1 MPNMRPI
8 TTAAAAIRP
17 IPSDDPTIGNNYWLY
32 PCWSDTLQSVYP
44 ALDLRLLAYFV
55 AVAEELHFGRA
66 AARLHIAQPSLSV
79 QIRKLEHSLNTPL
92 FVRSSR
98 HVALT
103 PAGEVLLDGSR
114 RLLVEAERI
123 ALLTRDVGRSAVRRR
138 LIVGFQANAAAEL
151 TPQILNAF
159 HDLHPTV
166 EIEMRS
172 HDFTDPYV
180 GLADGSVDVA
190 FVRPPLL
197 VQDWLG
203 IEPLFVEP
211 RMLVVSESSHLA
223 GETQLSVGELVDEA
237 FVGRRSPEEWRNFWL
252 AVDSRGGMPVK
263 LATEVST
270 VDECFEA
277 IMSDRGVA
285 FTQASTQRF
294 YGRPGLAFIPV
305 TDIAPSTLS
314 VAWRTDAETALVREF
329 VDTATAV
336 ASLSA
341 IPQGHTNTRLPAQEI
356 STTHV
361 I

>member
-1 MPNMRPI
+1 M
-8 TTAAAAIRP
+8 
-17 IPSDDPTIGNNYWLY
+17 
-32 PCWSDTLQSVYP
+32 YP

-92 FVRSSR
+92 LVRSSR
-98 HVALT
+98 SVALT

-123 ALLTRDVGRSAVRRR
+123 ASLTKDVGRSPIRRR
-138 LIVGFQANAAAEL
+138 LVVGFQANAAAEL

-166 EIEMRS
+166 DVEMRS
-172 HDFTDPYV
+172 HDFSDPYV

-203 IEPLFVEP
+203 IEPLFVES
-211 RMLVVSESSHLA
+211 RMLVVSEHSHLA
-223 GETQLSVGELVDEA
+223 GHTQLSVGQLVDEA
-237 FVGRRSPEEWRNFWL
+237 FVGRRSPDEWRDFWL

-263 LATEVST
+263 LGAEVST

-277 IMSDRGVA
+277 IMSERGVA

-294 YGRPGLAFIPV
+294 YGRPGLAFMPV
-305 TDIAPSTLS
+305 TDLPPSMLS
-314 VAWRTDAETALVREF
+314 VAWRTDAETDLVREF
-329 VDTATAV
+329 VDIATAV
-336 ASLSA
+336 ASLSPIPHARSLTGFPAENGVAPQA
-341 IPQGHTNTRLPAQEI
+341 I
-356 STTHV
+356 
-361 I
+361 